1 MICYLTEIDTGDQSV
16 KKDSFKF
23 RYKFIYKTA
32 GSLAPLILRRYGF
45 KTDRICKKDEP
56 YIVIANHLTE
66 VDMIMAAGAFAEHM
80 YFVAGEH
87 LLRTKNGSRMK
98 WMQDPIFTYKGSPS
112 VDTMREVIR
121 RIKAGHNVMIFP
133 EGSRSFNGETMKID
147 SSMAKLV
154 RTAGCALATYHIEGG
169 YFVAPRWA
177 YTVRTGPMKGNIVHI
192 YSSEEI
198 KSMSTAE
205 LTECINRDLYE
216 NAYER
221 QRKNMYAYKG
231 ERLAEGLENYL
242 VKCSCCGAFD
252 TMATEDDRFR
262 CSECGQSG
270 RYTEKGFLE
279 GEGLR
284 FDSVYDWGVWS
295 EQETVRYIESFEGE
309 EPVFCDTEVVLYEVL
324 PDHSRADLRS
334 GDLKGYKDRLVIGPD
349 EFLFEDI
356 RGMDMLYFG
365 KTLVF
370 TYKKRHLAIT
380 GEHYHAIK
388 YYKLFETFK
397 TKNRPVSA

>member
-1 MICYLTEIDTGDQSV
+1 MKKYTRKRVQQGDMVV
-16 KKDSFKF
+16 KKDRIKF
-23 RYKFIYKTA
+23 RYKFIYKTI
-32 GSLAPLILRRYGF
+32 GSLVPLILHKYGF
-45 KTDRICKKDEP
+45 KTERISKKDEP

-66 VDMIMAAGAFAEHM
+66 VDMLMVAGAFSEHM
-80 YFVAGEH
+80 YYVAGEH
-87 LLRTKNGSRMK
+87 LLRTKAGPRMK
-98 WMQDPIFTYKGSPS
+98 WGQDPIFTYKGSAS
-112 VDTMREVIR
+112 IDTMREVIR

-177 YTVRTGPMKGNIVHI
+177 YTTRTGPMKGNIVNI
-192 YSSEEI
+192 YSSEDI
-198 KSMSTAE
+198 RNMSVTE
-205 LTECINRDLYE
+205 LTDCINRDLYE
-216 NAYER
+216 NAYET
-221 QRKNMYAYKG
+221 QRKNMYAYRG

-252 TMATEDDRFR
+252 AMVTEDDSFR
-262 CSECGQSG
+262 CTECGQSG

-295 EQETVRYIESFEGE
+295 EEETVRHIESFEGE
-309 EPVFCDTEVVLYEVL
+309 KPVFCDMEVILYEVL
-324 PDHSRADLRS
+324 PDHSRTDLLS
-334 GDLKGYKDRLVIGPD
+334 GDLKGYKDRFVIGTE
-349 EFLFEDI
+349 EFRFEDI

-388 YYKLFETFK
+388 YQKLYDVFK
-397 TKNRPVSA
+397 QN

>member
-1 MICYLTEIDTGDQSV
+1 M
-16 KKDSFKF
+16 KKDRMKF
-23 RYKFIYKTA
+23 RYRFIYKTV
-32 GSLAPLILRRYGF
+32 GSLAPLILRKYGF
-45 KTDRICKKDEP
+45 KTDRISKKDEP
-56 YIVIANHLTE
+56 YIVISNHLTE
-66 VDMIMAAGAFAEHM
+66 VDMIMVAGAFAEHM
-80 YFVAGEH
+80 YYVAGEH
-87 LLRTKNGSRMK
+87 LLRTKAGPKMK
-98 WMQDPIFTYKGSPS
+98 WGQDPIFTYKGSS
-112 VDTMREVIR
+112 SIDTMREVLR

-177 YTVRTGPMKGNIVHI
+177 YTTRTGPMKGNIVNI

-198 KSMSTAE
+198 KNMSIAE
-205 LTECINRDLYE
+205 LTDCINRDLYE
-216 NAYER
+216 NAYET
-221 QRKNMYAYKG
+221 QRKNMYEYKG

-252 TMATEDDRFR
+252 TMVTEDDRFR
-262 CSECGQSG
+262 CSNCGQSG
-270 RYTEKGFLE
+270 RYTTRGFLD

-295 EQETVRYIESFEGE
+295 EEETCRYIEAFEGDQ
-309 EPVFCDTEVVLYEVL
+309 PVFCDTDVVLYEVL
-324 PDHSRADLRS
+324 SDHSRTDLCS
-334 GDLKGYKDRLVIGPD
+334 GDIQGYKDRFVIGKD
-349 EFLFEDI
+349 EYLFEDI

-380 GEHYHAIK
+380 GEQFHAIK
-388 YYKLFETFK
+388 YQKLYDTCRNK
-397 TKNRPVSA
+397 K

>member
-1 MICYLTEIDTGDQSV
+1 MVV
-16 KKDSFKF
+16 KKDPFKL
-23 RYKFIYKTA
+23 RYKLIYKII
-32 GSLAPLILRRYGF
+32 GSLAPLILHKYGF
-45 KTDRICKKDEP
+45 KTDRISKKDEP

-66 VDMIMAAGAFAEHM
+66 VDMIMVAGAFAEHM
-80 YFVAGEH
+80 YYVAGEH
-87 LLRTKNGSRMK
+87 LLRTKAGPKMK
-98 WMQDPIFTYKGSPS
+98 WGQDPIFTYKGSAS
-112 VDTMREVIR
+112 IDTMREVIR

-177 YTVRTGPMKGNIVHI
+177 YTTRIGPMKGNIVNI
-192 YSSEEI
+192 YSSEDI
-198 KSMSTAE
+198 RNMSTAE
-205 LTECINRDLYE
+205 LTDCINRDLYE
-216 NAYER
+216 NAYET
-221 QRKNMYAYKG
+221 QRRNMYAYRG

-252 TMATEDDRFR
+252 TMVTEDDSFR
-262 CSECGQSG
+262 CTECGQSG

-295 EQETVRYIESFEGE
+295 ERETVRRIEAFEGE
-309 EPVFCDTEVVLYEVL
+309 EHVFCDTEVILYEVL
-324 PDHSRADLRS
+324 PDHSRADLLS
-334 GDLKGYKDRLVIGPD
+334 GDLKGYKDRFVIGPE
-349 EFLFEDI
+349 EFRFEDI

-388 YYKLFETFK
+388 YQKLYDVFK
-397 TKNRPVSA
+397 QKK